1 MFWGFVAQLKLVSS
15 YLFIHVKCLDLC
27 SMVQVGACLVSQN
40 GVILGK
46 FASRSIND
54 IIGYLAVWCET
65 MLLTWT
71 GGASINTFI
80 IVQWFFLEVGDSNLH
95 KACCTEKNNKGF
107 NCMQQDRFLGNAHQ
121 SNMECLIIQKLLFIT
136 IFVLQ

>member
-1 MFWGFVAQLKLVSS
+1 MSS

-54 IIGYLAVWCET
+54 IIGYLAV
-65 MLLTWT
+65 
-71 GGASINTFI
+71 
-80 IVQWFFLEVGDSNLH
+80 
-95 KACCTEKNNKGF
+95 
-107 NCMQQDRFLGNAHQ
+107 
-121 SNMECLIIQKLLFIT
+121 
-136 IFVLQ
+136 